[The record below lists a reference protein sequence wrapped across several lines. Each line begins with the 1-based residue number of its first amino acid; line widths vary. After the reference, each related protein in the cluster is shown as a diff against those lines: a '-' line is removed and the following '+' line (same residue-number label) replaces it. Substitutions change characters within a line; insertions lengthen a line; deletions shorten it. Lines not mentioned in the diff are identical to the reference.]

1 MNSTKRRRQLKA
13 EAENLENARYLN
25 RADIVIMTESSDDE
39 RFWKAVFNHSLSGKK
54 VMFNYAVQPSSKGTY
69 GKTIC
74 MKYAPFTNKHF
85 VLAVD
90 SDFDRIQGLQYT
102 SFVFQTMTYS
112 WENHYCWSQSL
123 NSIYK
128 GISTTGRTFEFN
140 VFLTKLGSII
150 YPYMIKLLAAKKER
164 NKSWTLDAMCSA
176 ILSVQPNKEGLLDD
190 DGALL
195 HEAIEDSLQQWA
207 SSLASPSSS
216 AQDDIKMSFDN
227 MGIKYDN
234 AYLYMQGHCI
244 YDMLKRIGAALTN
257 QSASDFECQA
267 LYHNL
272 KFDKYPEIQTLVND
286 IVTCIR

>member
-1 MNSTKRRRQLKA
+1 MNNTKRQRQLKA
-13 EAENLENARYLN
+13 EAENLENARFLN

-39 RFWKAVFNHSLSGKK
+39 RFWKAVFHHSLPLNK
-54 VMFNYAVQPSSKGTY
+54 VMFNYAVQPSSKGAY

-85 VLAVD
+85 VLAID
-90 SDFDRIQGLQYT
+90 SDFDRILCKRQ
-102 SFVFQTMTYS
+102 SPFVFQTMTYS

-128 GISTTGRTFEFN
+128 GISVNERTFDFN
-140 VFLTKLGSII
+140 LFFTKLGSII
-150 YPYMIKLLAAKKER
+150 HPYMKKLLAAKMEK
-164 NKSWTLDAMCSA
+164 NKKWSLDAMCSA
-176 ILSVQPNKEGLLDD
+176 ILSIQPNGRGMLDGDGMLL
-190 DGALL
+190 L
-195 HEAIEDSLQQWA
+195 ESIENSLQQWA

-216 AQDDIKMSFDN
+216 AQDNIQKSFDD

-244 YDMLKRIGAALTN
+244 YDLLKRIGAALTN
-257 QSASDFECQA
+257 QSASDFECHA

-272 KFDKYPEIQTLVND
+272 KFDQYPEIKALVND
-286 IVTCIR
+286 IVTNVR